1 MIDPKDRIDEGDIV
15 AVTFVGQELPI
26 ERAEVL
32 GTPSDTG
39 DSWKLRVWDKA
50 VERIVYVQLFET
62 MTRIKRRDNRG

>member
-32 GTPSDTG
+32 GTPGNTG
-39 DSWKLRVWDKA
+39 DSWKLRVWDKT

-62 MTRIKRRDNRG
+62 ITRIKRREGK